1 MTTSLNKDLRAKIV
15 DNVVNATNIP
25 ELEKSIRQRTKQRGR
40 EYVIAGLPEDFLEK
54 TKDLPKEWLGSTN
67 SLYVRR
73 ENDPEYY
80 LEGQLGDSFHNYG
93 YIRFDDPVTEP
104 LSGGGKNRE
113 VPLEDFFADLVEE
126 ARALYER
133 KATLTAEIRGFLLS
147 CKTVEQ
153 VLERMPELES
163 HIPKASKPM
172 PLVAASNLLSSL
184 TQLGFDR
191 TKQAA

>member
-40 EYVIAGLPEDFLEK
+40 EYVIAGLPEDFIEK
-54 TKDLPKEWLGSTN
+54 TKDLPKEWLGSTSN
-67 SLYVRR
+67 LYVCQ

-80 LEGQLGDSFHNYG
+80 LEGQLGNSFRH
-93 YIRFDDPVTEP
+93 IRFDDPVTVP
-104 LSGGGKNRE
+104 LSGKNRE
-113 VPLEDFFADLVEE
+113 VSLADYFADLVEE
-126 ARALYER
+126 AKALYER

-153 VLERMPELES
+153 VLERMPELEP

>member
-40 EYVIAGLPEDFLEK
+40 EYVIAGLPEDFIEK
-54 TKDLPKEWLGSTN
+54 TKDLL
-67 SLYVRR
+67 
-73 ENDPEYY
+73 D
-80 LEGQLGDSFHNYG
+80 
-93 YIRFDDPVTEP
+93 
-104 LSGGGKNRE
+104 
-113 VPLEDFFADLVEE
+113 
-126 ARALYER
+126 
-133 KATLTAEIRGFLLS
+133 